1 MKRPKLVLVG
11 LKTKENLAECVDLAC
26 QLADR
31 GASLYLVHVI
41 EISEPAPLDAEIPDL
56 DGAARRILRAGVRR
70 ATRNSRRVTT
80 LAPRGRTAGEV
91 LVEELEQRRI
101 ELGVFGYSR
110 RPDSG
115 QVSAGATLRHLAR
128 HAPCRIIFVI
138 PPPPAE
144 ADRATPDR
152 EEHERT

>member
-11 LKTKENLAECVDLAC
+11 LKTKENLAECVDFAC

-41 EISEPAPLDAEIPDL
+41 EIPEPAPLDAETPDL
-56 DGAARRILRAGVRR
+56 DCAARKILRAGVRR
-70 ATRNSRRVTT
+70 ATRNSRKVTT

-91 LVEELEQRRI
+91 LLVELEQRRI
-101 ELGVFGYSR
+101 ELGVFGYGR

-115 QVSAGATLRHLAR
+115 QVSPGATLRHLAR
-128 HAPCRIIFVI
+128 HAPCRLLFVI
-138 PPPPAE
+138 PPRAVEAE
-144 ADRATPDR
+144 RAKPDR
-152 EEHERT
+152 DKPERT